1 MRVYQESSVPV
12 GNYSSFILRLWVE
25 PNGGWR
31 WGLIQHVAT
40 RKKRRFSTVSE
51 MLDFISQYSADG
63 EVSIPF
69 LLNGTELQADAEA
82 EAEAREVELELKVE
96 AAKDGGSDS
105 SDSHSRRGNRS
116 AKRPR
121 RDD

>member
-1 MRVYQESSVPV
+1 MPV

-69 LLNGTELQADAEA
+69 LLNGAELQADTEAEEA
-82 EAEAREVELELKVE
+82 EAEIVLEEVQEGVSTNPKSRSGKSRPKIGKRN
-96 AAKDGGSDS
+96 AK
-105 SDSHSRRGNRS
+105 
-116 AKRPR
+116 
-121 RDD
+121 